1 MNPTAYRITYF
12 FKEAIKNVR
21 FSPMLTAI
29 SIFTMAGALIL
40 VGFFGGLMLA
50 TDDLLEGVA
59 EDLRVT
65 AYLNPEISDAEI
77 ESLSKLILARD
88 GVEEV
93 TYISEEADR
102 QRAKELLPADIL
114 EGLDPG
120 DLPAAPTLEIALEK
134 KRRLNHEV
142 DELAHWLKDLEGIHR
157 VAEIEFGIE
166 RIRLGMAVVDTFEVL
181 AWVLSIVLLIAAIFF
196 VFSTIKMAVYAR
208 SDEIAILRLVGATSQ
223 FIRIPFFIE
232 GVFQGLAGSIIAYIA
247 VLYGHSRLNTYIQTQ
262 HLLDVELN
270 LAPGLLVGWLFLGGI
285 LLGFLGSYLAVG
297 RYLKV

>member
-166 RIRLGMAVVDTFEVL
+166 RIRLGMAVVDTFELL